1 MKIDKST
8 YSPYRFGY
16 KLALMGKYAGKHL
29 AQFSTREDRINFCR
43 GYSAGI
49 DAIKRIKQEDENNE
63 I

>member
-16 KLALMGKYAGKHL
+16 KLALTNKYAGKHL
-29 AQFSTREDRINFCR
+29 SQFSTREDRINFCR

-49 DAIKRIKQEDENNE
+49 DAINRLKKEDENDA